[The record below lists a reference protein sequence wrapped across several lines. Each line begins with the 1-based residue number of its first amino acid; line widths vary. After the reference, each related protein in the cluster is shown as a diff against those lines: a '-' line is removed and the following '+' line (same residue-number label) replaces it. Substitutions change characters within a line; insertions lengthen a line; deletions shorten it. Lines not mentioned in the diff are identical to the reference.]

1 VAQGLPWG
9 FVTVTLAGYL
19 SQRGLGKSELAA
31 LLAMTTLPW
40 SFKWCWGPVIDYLQI
55 PSLGRRRPWII
66 FAQFMMIVTMAGVL
80 LIPDLILNV
89 KWLIVVVFVHN
100 IFGSMQD
107 VGVDALA
114 VDLLPENERGRAN
127 GFMYGSSYL
136 GTIIGGAGLGL
147 VASRYGL
154 RSAVFIQ
161 LCVLASIFLV
171 PLLIRERPGDRFIFP
186 RRGQSE
192 KAVTIGFLSMF
203 VEIAYAFRYPL
214 TWLCAILA
222 LAVKIGMG
230 VSMTT
235 GVNVFI
241 QHHGYTDKQ
250 YSLVMGGSAVAV
262 GLTGSILGGLL
273 ADRYG
278 ASRVAFAAAGALG
291 LVWCGF
297 GLLENQWALEYR
309 IDVFLCIQEF
319 FMSVLSVALFAL
331 FMGVVVP
338 GVAAT
343 QFTAY
348 MALMNLS
355 STFGAGLAGSF
366 PDTAHAGIVFIYIGL
381 FQIVPILLLLLV
393 ERLIAYQ
400 KTQQNSKGEDDWQ
413 EIRE

>member
-1 VAQGLPWG
+1 MYLSERRELRLFSLCILYVAQGLPWG

-192 KAVTIGFLSMF
+192 RRSPSDFC
-203 VEIAYAFRYPL
+203 P
-214 TWLCAILA
+214 C
-222 LAVKIGMG
+222 
-230 VSMTT
+230 
-235 GVNVFI
+235 
-241 QHHGYTDKQ
+241 
-250 YSLVMGGSAVAV
+250 
-262 GLTGSILGGLL
+262 LL
-273 ADRYG
+273 RSPTHSG
-278 ASRVAFAAAGALG
+278 TR
-291 LVWCGF
+291 
-297 GLLENQWALEYR
+297 
-309 IDVFLCIQEF
+309 
-319 FMSVLSVALFAL
+319 
-331 FMGVVVP
+331 
-338 GVAAT
+338 
-343 QFTAY
+343 
-348 MALMNLS
+348 
-355 STFGAGLAGSF
+355 
-366 PDTAHAGIVFIYIGL
+366 
-381 FQIVPILLLLLV
+381 
-393 ERLIAYQ
+393 
-400 KTQQNSKGEDDWQ
+400 
-413 EIRE
+413 